1 MPVGSGIA
9 QIMGQ
14 TQSFLNFSSRG
25 DLRVAI
31 NETTWQ
37 VGLVA
42 LAFARSVNEVL
53 GILVIYLATILNQL
67 LLVEGVFELVGA
79 SNKVKVVL
87 LFLTKMAIL
96 FGALAFGVHLMGK
109 RVIIPLLNYVVIIFV
124 LGTSLKDKRDNPI

>member
-1 MPVGSGIA
+1 MNLTGRINLVRY
-9 QIMGQ
+9 
-14 TQSFLNFSSRG
+14 FLLS
-25 DLRVAI
+25 I
-31 NETTWQ
+31 PTT
-37 VGLVA
+37 LVA

-53 GILVIYLATILNQL
+53 AILVIYLATILNQL

-124 LGTSLKDKRDNPI
+124 LGISLKNKRDNPI